1 MPQVFV
7 ACERL
12 DNRAGLA
19 CWQLHMLCD
28 TGFSCITSIAAD
40 GVQREYGTRKLVT
53 RKRYGGARS
62 LSTSLLKTDVVVVGC
77 RYRAK
82 LSWQG

>member
-19 CWQLHMLCD
+19 CGQLHMLCD

-40 GVQREYGTRKLVT
+40 GVQREYGTRK
-53 RKRYGGARS
+53 RPNS
-62 LSTSLLKTDVVVVGC
+62 LFWGTTAVNLAFWGSLRLPQK
-77 RYRAK
+77 A
-82 LSWQG
+82 